1 MLALQVI
8 EGHNKVRI
16 ATVRKNGIRYRG
28 RFHLPVSMDR
38 LDGGATDPAGSL
50 GGAALGA
57 MTFGAAGAI
66 VGSIAGR
73 RGRTAVTIKTTEGT
87 EMVCTVASDEFPGLY
102 VEVQRLT
109 ALAST
114 GYIPPMPA
122 RVTAKQVLLGP
133 FYFLRFGA
141 GWFIG
146 AISITVS
153 TAGLAWLALP
163 AVAAYLDRRR
173 ARVSTSTVHASKSLT
188 PSGGELVRAK
198 NDLFPSPEARPPAP

>member
-16 ATVRKNGIRYRG
+16 ATVQRKGIRYRG
-28 RFHLPVSMDR
+28 RFILPVSMDR
-38 LDGGATDPAGSL
+38 LDGGSTDPSSSL

-73 RGRTAVTIKTTEGT
+73 RGRMAVTIRTTEDT
-87 EMVCTVASDEFPGLY
+87 DMVCTVASDEFPGLY
-102 VEVQRLT
+102 VEVQRLI
-109 ALAST
+109 ALAAT
-114 GYIPPMPA
+114 GYVPPISA
-122 RVTAKQVLLGP
+122 RVTAKHIFLGP

-141 GWFIG
+141 GWFIA
-146 AISITVS
+146 AISITVI

-173 ARVSTSTVHASKSLT
+173 ARVSTAAMSADKTLT
-188 PSGGELVRAK
+188 PSGG
-198 NDLFPSPEARPPAP
+198 

>member
-16 ATVRKNGIRYRG
+16 ATVQQKGIRYRG
-28 RFHLPVSMDR
+28 RLHLPVSMER
-38 LDGGATDPAGSL
+38 LDSGATDPAGSL
-50 GGAALGA
+50 GSAALGA

-73 RGRTAVTIKTTEGT
+73 RGRTAVTIRTTEGT

-102 VEVQRLT
+102 VEVQRLI
-109 ALAST
+109 ALAAT

-122 RVTAKQVLLGP
+122 RVTPKQVLIGP

-146 AISITVS
+146 AINITVI
-153 TAGLAWLALP
+153 TAGLAWLVLP
-163 AVAAYLDRRR
+163 AIAAYLDRRQ
-173 ARVSTSTVHASKSLT
+173 ARVSASTAPSHKSLT
-188 PSGGELVRAK
+188 PSGSEFVRAES
-198 NDLFPSPEARPPAP
+198 NLFPSPEARSPAP

>member
-87 EMVCTVASDEFPGLY
+87 EMVCTVASDEFPGFY
-102 VEVQRLT
+102 VEVQRLI
-109 ALAST
+109 ALAAT
-114 GYIPPMPA
+114 GYVPESQPPI
-122 RVTAKQVLLGP
+122 TFTQLILGP
-133 FYFLRFGA
+133 FYFLRFGIA
-141 GWFIG
+141 WFML
-146 AISITVS
+146 AIIAVIFTL
-153 TAGLAWLALP
+153 GLAWPLLP
-163 AVAAYLDRRR
+163 FPAAYLDRRR
-173 ARVSTSTVHASKSLT
+173 ARVSAAALPVDKSLT
-188 PSGGELVRAK
+188 SADR
-198 NDLFPSPEARPPAP
+198 

>member
-16 ATVRKNGIRYRG
+16 ATVQKKGIRYRG

-73 RGRTAVTIKTTEGT
+73 RGRTAVTIKTTEGAD
-87 EMVCTVASDEFPGLY
+87 MVCTVASDEFPGLY
-102 VEVQRLT
+102 VEVQRLI
-109 ALAST
+109 ALAAN
-114 GYIPPMPA
+114 GYVPQNQPA
-122 RVTAKQVLLGP
+122 ITFTQLILGP
-133 FYFLRFGA
+133 FYFLRFGI
-141 GWFIG
+141 GWFLL
-146 AISITVS
+146 SIIAVILTL
-153 TAGLAWLALP
+153 GLAWPLLP
-163 AVAAYLDRRR
+163 FPAAYLDRRR
-173 ARVSTSTVHASKSLT
+173 ARVSTAAMPADKPL
-188 PSGGELVRAK
+188 
-198 NDLFPSPEARPPAP
+198 PPAGG

>member
-16 ATVRKNGIRYRG
+16 ATVQKKGIRYRG
-28 RFHLPVSMDR
+28 RFILPVSMDR
-38 LDGGATDPAGSL
+38 LDGGSTDPSGSL

-66 VGSIAGR
+66 VGSVAGR
-73 RGRTAVTIKTTEGT
+73 RGRTAVTIRTTEGT

-102 VEVQRLT
+102 VEVQRLI
-109 ALAST
+109 ALAAT
-114 GYIPPMPA
+114 GYVPPVLA
-122 RVTAKQVLLGP
+122 RVIAKHIFLGP

-141 GWFIG
+141 GWFIA
-146 AISITVS
+146 AISITVI

-173 ARVSTSTVHASKSLT
+173 ARVSTAAMSADKTLT
-188 PSGGELVRAK
+188 PSGG
-198 NDLFPSPEARPPAP
+198 